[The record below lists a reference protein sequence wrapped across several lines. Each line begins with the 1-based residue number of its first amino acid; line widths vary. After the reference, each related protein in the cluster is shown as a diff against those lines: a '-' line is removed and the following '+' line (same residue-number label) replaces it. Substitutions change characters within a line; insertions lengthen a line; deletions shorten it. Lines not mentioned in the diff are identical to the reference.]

1 MTQWMLRHPKK
12 IILAFCLVT
21 AFFAFEM
28 KNLAVDPSVD
38 IFVPDDHPE
47 VVYFNEMR
55 DVFGLFNYFIVG
67 VVDEREKGVYRPDT
81 LQLVK
86 DLSLAFAEIPGVT
99 DVLSLFEFPYIE
111 GDEEG
116 MTVRPL
122 YTEVSSDPAWLS
134 GLEGKVRQWPMLLGN
149 LVSRD
154 GKATALL
161 VRYTRDSTPELRRG
175 VYHQAM
181 DTIRAARTPHQEVFV
196 AGMSAIETC
205 ISDSI
210 IRDLQRLLPGVYA
223 VVILC
228 LWLSFRRRLGVVLP
242 LLTVIISTL
251 WTMGL
256 MALLRV
262 PLNTL
267 TSSLPILLTA
277 VGTAY
282 TIHILFYFLHRV
294 AQTAD
299 REAALVQA
307 VSQVGSAVAMAGL
320 TTVGGFAALVVSDVV
335 PIRHLGLFAAF
346 GTWVALITSVTL
358 IPAIL
363 KLSMSWIRLP
373 EAPSDEPGG
382 GRRLDRFLRWYV
394 RSMIR
399 YRHFAYAVCLLL
411 TIGFLAGGL
420 LIYPESDYITQFKKS
435 SYIYKSDQM
444 INQYFNGSS
453 VLDIIV
459 DVGDPDGL
467 KDPDVLKRMESLQHY
482 AESLPHVGGSI
493 SIADYIKRMNQAL
506 NADQPESFRIPDT
519 REMIAQCLLLYSM
532 SGDESDLEEA
542 INDDYSMACI
552 SVSLRSGST
561 RYAGRMIQKIEEYNE
576 EHTQLPIGM
585 TAAMVIGKV
594 TDDLTIKGQIESIIA
609 STIVVFGLV
618 ALILRSFVGGIFAIL
633 PLLLCI
639 IINFGILGWGGIPLQ
654 TGTAIVASIA
664 LGIGIDYAIHFL
676 NMSRIQAREEEGIE
690 KAQEATGA
698 TAGRAIIYNAAAVG
712 LGFLVM
718 AFSSF
723 IGVIQFGM
731 FITLTMLTASTATLT
746 LLPCLI
752 YTFRPKFVLDSK
764 RDQGSG
770 VRGQASSPQ
779 R

>member
-1 MTQWMLRHPKK
+1 M

-28 KNLAVDPSVD
+28 KNLAIDPSVD
-38 IFVPDDHPE
+38 IFVPEDHPE
-47 VVYFNEMR
+47 VVFFQEMR
-55 DVFGLFNYFIVG
+55 DVFGLFNFFIVG
-67 VVDEREKGVYRPDT
+67 VVDERDKGVYRPDT

-86 DLSLAFAEIPGVT
+86 DLSLAFEGIPGVT
-99 DVLSLFEFPYIE
+99 KVLSLYEFPYIE

-122 YTEVSSDPAWLS
+122 LTEVSSDPAWLS
-134 GLEGKVRQWPMLLGN
+134 NLEKKVRQWPLLLGN

-161 VRYTRDSTPELRRG
+161 VRYERASTPELRRSI
-175 VYHQAM
+175 YHQAM
-181 DTIRAARTPHQEVFV
+181 DTIRAAQTPHQEVFV

-210 IRDLQRLLPGVYA
+210 IRDIQSLLPVVYA
-223 VVILC
+223 VVTLC
-228 LWLSFRRRLGVVLP
+228 LWLSFRRPLGVVLP

-251 WTMGL
+251 WAMGF

-282 TIHILFYFLHRV
+282 TIHIIFYFLHRV
-294 AQTAD
+294 ARTAN
-299 REAALVQA
+299 REEALVQA

-320 TTVGGFAALVVSDVV
+320 TTVGGFAALGVSDVV
-335 PIRHLGLFAAF
+335 PIRQLGLFAAL

-363 KLSMSWIRLP
+363 KLSMNRIRLP
-373 EAPSDEPGG
+373 AAASDEPASA
-382 GRRLDRFLRWYV
+382 RRLDRFLRWYV

-399 YRHFAYAVCLLL
+399 HRRFVYAVCLLL

-420 LIYPESDYITQFKKS
+420 LIYPESDYITQFRKS

-444 INQYFNGSS
+444 INRYFNGSS

-459 DVGDPDGL
+459 DVGDPDGM
-467 KDPDVLKRMESLQHY
+467 KDPEVLKRVESLQRY
-482 AESLPHVGGSI
+482 VESLPHVGGTI

-506 NADQPESFRIPDT
+506 HADKPEYLRIPDT
-519 REMIAQCLLLYSM
+519 REMVAQCLLLYSM

-542 INDDYSMACI
+542 INGDYSMGCI

-561 RYAGRMIQKIEEYNE
+561 RYAGWMIQKIEEYNE
-576 EHTQLPIGM
+576 EHTRLPIGM

-594 TDDLTIKGQIESIIA
+594 TDDLTIQGQIESIIT

-633 PLLLCI
+633 PLVLCI

-690 KAQEATGA
+690 KAQEAVGA
-698 TAGRAIIYNAAAVG
+698 TAGRAILYNAAAVG

-723 IGVIQFGM
+723 VGVMQFGM

-752 YTFRPKFVLDSK
+752 YTFRPKFVLNRRSD
-764 RDQGSG
+764 
-770 VRGQASSPQ
+770 
-779 R
+779 